1 MDKFMS
7 SLTAMLKRHE
17 GLSLE
22 MYTDTVGVPTLGY
35 GHNLNCPISLEAA
48 SHILEDDIYL
58 AMTELD
64 RHKPFWRMLPF
75 NARLVVLNMA
85 FNLGWPRLRDFVRF
99 WTALEFNNW
108 VLAAQEMRDSR
119 WYVQVGRR
127 SVELAELMERTT
139 TDGPTEI

>member
-22 MYTDTVGVPTLGY
+22 MYEDTEGVPTLGY

-48 SHILEDDIYL
+48 ALILEDDIYL
-58 AMTELD
+58 AMIELD
-64 RHKPFWRMLPF
+64 KHKPFWRMLPF

-85 FNLGWPRLRDFVRF
+85 FNIGWPRLRDFVRF
-99 WTALEFNNW
+99 WTALEFQNW
-108 VLAAQEMRDSR
+108 KLAAQEMRDSR
-119 WYVQVGRR
+119 WFVQVGRR
-127 SVELAELMERTT
+127 SVELVELMERAA
-139 TDGPTEI
+139 TDRPTEI